1 MHERKRGRSRE
12 YKELITEGSVL
23 QNNVQRIQ
31 KAKGT
36 HRQGEKK
43 RVNTKV

>member
-1 MHERKRGRSRE
+1 MLERKRGRSRE
-12 YKELITEGSVL
+12 YKELIKEGSVL
-23 QNNVQRIQ
+23 QNSVQCIE

-36 HRQGEKK
+36 NRQGEKK